1 MAAMASKFNFE
12 CVIQYYTDQWKHP
25 HDKIFAPNFLVT
37 IEMMQGIQVRFS
49 LFFPRIFAPFRIAR
63 FEPLEKPL

>member
-1 MAAMASKFNFE
+1 MAPKPKVA
-12 CVIQYYTDQWKHP
+12 KHP

-37 IEMMQGIQVRFS
+37 IEMMQGIRLS

-63 FEPLEKPL
+63 FEPLEKPLRDGLNQVYTVC